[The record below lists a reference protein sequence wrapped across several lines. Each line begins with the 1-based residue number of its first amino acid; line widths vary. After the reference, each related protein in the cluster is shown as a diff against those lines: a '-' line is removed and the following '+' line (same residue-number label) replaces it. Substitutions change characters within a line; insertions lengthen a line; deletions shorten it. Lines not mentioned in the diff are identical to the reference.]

1 MKKEEN
7 IIFTKIYLKTA
18 AKSTSFDNKRKIPNV
33 FVRIKILLELF
44 LHGQK
49 DSSFFALENMFDP
62 GFMTNE
68 TNFIFNFSFN

>member
-49 DSSFFALENMFDP
+49 DSSFFALDNNNMLDQ
-62 GFMTNE
+62 GFMTDE
-68 TNFIFNFSFN
+68 TNFIFN